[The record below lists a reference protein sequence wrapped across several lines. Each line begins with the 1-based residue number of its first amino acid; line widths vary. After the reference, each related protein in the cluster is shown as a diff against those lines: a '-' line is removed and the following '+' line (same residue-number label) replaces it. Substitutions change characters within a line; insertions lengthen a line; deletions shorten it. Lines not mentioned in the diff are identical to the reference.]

1 MIKYALIENEELGTV
16 QVGIGDNAEYYKTLG
31 MEPMDVEQAWNGNW
45 YLKDRIPEKPQD
57 LINRERISE
66 LKQRL
71 VETDYVAMK
80 LSEVEGEERAEL
92 LNTYADVLA
101 ERKAAREEINR
112 LEEEL
117 NA

>member
-16 QVGIGDNAEYYKTLG
+16 QVGIGTNIAFYESIG
-31 MEPMDVEQAWNGNW
+31 MKPMDVEQAWDGNW

-80 LSEVEGEERAEL
+80 LSEVEGEERVAL

>member
-31 MEPMDVEQAWNGNW
+31 MKPMDVEQAWDGNW

-57 LINRERISE
+57 IINRERISE

-80 LSEVEGEERAEL
+80 LSEVEGEERAAL
-92 LNTYADVLA
+92 LNTYAGVLA